1 MKKQTLILALCLQ
14 GAVLAGNAQ
23 LVKKATTE
31 KKTEDWYNLSFEK
44 DGVYG
49 IGVNQAYEFLK
60 GKPLKKKPIVAVIGF
75 GMDAAH
81 EDLKNASWTN
91 PNEKEDGIDNDGNGY
106 IDDIHGWNFL
116 GNAKGEMI
124 EKTNQEGDR
133 EYFRLRG
140 LYEGIFFNGTDY
152 IKFNE
157 LSQKLIKVPAPK
169 DLKEYTF
176 FRYRLN
182 KESRLAQEAASIH
195 SSRIVKYMIVN
206 EIEPA
211 MKKINPDLTKIKQAD
226 VSKFDVKTDGK
237 VDTLKLMSRFFF
249 LMTFG
254 VNNSYAAKNHTDSMN
269 FVQARDL
276 TLNPKRQPNE
286 AFERLLA
293 ETIDA
298 RKITGDDW
306 TNISDKN
313 YGNNKL
319 YSNGSFSGTMVSGI
333 IAADRSNG
341 IGVNGI
347 MPEAQLMSLRAY
359 PKEGEPYYKD
369 IALAIRYAVDQKA
382 DVIQLGMSNTIYPAY
397 EVKWVND
404 ALLYAEEKGVLVVSS
419 VWNLSDN
426 LSEKKYYPNS
436 NVNGKVL
443 NNFITV
449 AASDKEGLP
458 LKDANFS
465 PKELDLFAPGQN
477 ISTTYMGGTY
487 RMGASPLFAAANVTG
502 TAALIKAYYPE
513 ITAAQLR
520 KLIVGNVTDRAN
532 VEVEKQVKTGGK
544 LKTDLYLFSQLCV
557 SGGILNAYKAVVA
570 ADQLSK
576 TNGK

>member
-23 LVKKATTE
+23 LVKKAATE

-44 DGVYG
+44 EGVYG

-60 GKPLKKKPIVAVIGF
+60 GKPLKKKPVVAVIGY
-75 GMDAAH
+75 GMDATH

-116 GNAKGEMI
+116 GNSKGEMI

-140 LYEGIFFNGTDY
+140 LYEGIYFSGTDY
-152 IKFNE
+152 FKFNE
-157 LSQKLIKVPAPK
+157 LLQKPVKVPAPK
-169 DLKEYTF
+169 DLKEYAF
-176 FRYRLN
+176 FRTRLN
-182 KESRLAQEAASIH
+182 KESRIAQEASGIQF
-195 SSRIVKYMIVN
+195 SKIFKYMIVN

-226 VSKFDVKTDGK
+226 LTKYDFNTNGK
-237 VDTLKLMSRFFF
+237 ADTLKLMSKFFL

-254 VNNSYAAKNHTDSMN
+254 VNNSYAGKNNTDSMN

-276 TLNPKRQPNE
+276 TLNPKKVNKNLE
-286 AFERLLA
+286 NLLA
-293 ETIDA
+293 ENIDA

-306 TNISDKN
+306 TNITDKN

-319 YSNGSFSGTMVSGI
+319 YSNGSFSGTMISGI

-341 IGVNGI
+341 VGVNGI

-382 DVIQLGMSNTIYPAY
+382 DVIQLGLSNTIYPAY
-397 EVKWVND
+397 EAKWVND

-426 LSEKKYYPNS
+426 LSEKKYYPNAH
-436 NVNGKVL
+436 VNGKVL

-449 AASDKEGLP
+449 AASDKEGMP

-465 PKELDLFAPGQN
+465 AKELDLFAPGQN

-487 RMGASPLFAAANVTG
+487 RMGASPLFAGASVAG

-520 KLIVGNVTDRAN
+520 KLIVGNVTDRAS
-532 VEVEKQVKTGGK
+532 VEVEKQVKVGGK
-544 LKTDLYLFSQLCV
+544 MNTDLYLFSQLCV
-557 SGGILNAYKAVVA
+557 SGGILNAYKAVLA

-576 TNGK
+576 TTGK

>member
-14 GAVLAGNAQ
+14 GAALAGSAQ
-23 LVKKATTE
+23 LVKKASAE

-60 GKPLKKKPIVAVIGF
+60 GKPLKKKPIVAVIGY

-106 IDDIHGWNFL
+106 IDDLHGWNFL

-140 LYEGIFFNGTDY
+140 LYEGIFFSGTDY
-152 IKFNE
+152 YKFNE
-157 LSQKLIKVPAPK
+157 LLQKPVKVPAPK
-169 DLKEYTF
+169 DLKEYAF

-182 KESRLAQEAASIH
+182 KESRIAQEANSIQF
-195 SSRIVKYMIVN
+195 SKIIKYMVVN

-211 MKKINPDLTKIKQAD
+211 MKKINPDLTKIKQVD
-226 VSKFDVKTDGK
+226 VSKYDVKTDGK
-237 VDTLKLMSRFFF
+237 VDTIKLMSRFFF
-249 LMTFG
+249 LVTFG

-276 TLNPKRQPNE
+276 TLNPKRVNNGYE
-286 AFERLLA
+286 TLLA
-293 ETIDA
+293 ENIDA

-306 TNISDKN
+306 SNITDKN

-319 YSNGSFSGTMVSGI
+319 YSNGSFSGTMISGI

-341 IGVNGI
+341 VGVNGI

-382 DVIQLGMSNTIYPAY
+382 DVIMLGPSNTIYPAY
-397 EVKWVND
+397 EAKWVDD
-404 ALLYAEEKGVLVVSS
+404 ALLYAEEKGVLVVNS
-419 VWNLSDN
+419 VWNLSSN
-426 LSEKKYYPNS
+426 LSEKSFYPNQH
-436 NVNGKVL
+436 VNGKVL

-449 AASDKEGLP
+449 AASDKEGMP
-458 LKDANFS
+458 VKEANFS
-465 PKELDLFAPGQN
+465 AKELDLFAPGHN
-477 ISTTYMGGTY
+477 ITTTYMGGTY
-487 RMGASPLFAAANVTG
+487 RMGASSLFAGANVAG

-532 VEVEKQVKTGGK
+532 VEVEKQVKIGN
-544 LKTDLYLFSQLCV
+544 KTNVDLYLFSQLCV
-557 SGGILNAYKAVVA
+557 SGGILNAYKAILA

-576 TNGK
+576 TPGK

>member
-1 MKKQTLILALCLQ
+1 MKKQILILALCLQ
-14 GAVLAGNAQ
+14 GAALAGNAQ
-23 LVKKATTE
+23 LVKKVSTE

-60 GKPLKKKPIVAVIGF
+60 GKPLKKKPIVAVIGY

-81 EDLKNASWTN
+81 EDLKNAIWTN
-91 PNEKEDGIDNDGNGY
+91 PNEKDDGIDNDGNGY
-106 IDDIHGWNFL
+106 IDDLHGWNFL
-116 GNAKGEMI
+116 GNTKGEMI

-140 LYEGIFFNGTDY
+140 LYEGIFFSGTDY
-152 IKFNE
+152 YKFNE
-157 LSQKLIKVPAPK
+157 LLQKPLKVPAPK
-169 DLKEYTF
+169 DLKEYAF

-182 KESRLAQEAASIH
+182 KESRMAQEAASIQ
-195 SSRIVKYMIVN
+195 SSKIVKYMIVN

-211 MKKINPDLTKIKQAD
+211 MKKINPDLTKIRQSE
-226 VSKFDVKTDGK
+226 VSKFDITTNGKT
-237 VDTLKLMSRFFF
+237 DTLKMMSRFFF
-249 LMTFG
+249 LMTFA
-254 VNNSYAAKNHTDSMN
+254 VNNSYAAKNNTDSMN

-276 TLNPKRQPNE
+276 TLNPKRVNNGYE
-286 AFERLLA
+286 TLLA
-293 ETIDA
+293 ENIDA

-306 TNISDKN
+306 SNITDKN

-319 YSNGSFSGTMVSGI
+319 YSNGSFSGTMISGI

-341 IGVNGI
+341 VGVNGI

-382 DVIQLGMSNTIYPAY
+382 DVIMLGPSNTIYPAY
-397 EVKWVND
+397 EAKWVDD
-404 ALLYAEEKGVLVVSS
+404 ALLYAEEKGVLVVNS
-419 VWNLSDN
+419 VWNLSSN
-426 LSEKKYYPNS
+426 LSERSFYPNQH
-436 NVNGKVL
+436 VNGKVL

-449 AASDKEGLP
+449 AASDKEGMP
-458 LKDANFS
+458 LKEANFS
-465 PKELDLFAPGQN
+465 AKELDLFAPGQN
-477 ISTTYMGGTY
+477 ITTTYMGGTY
-487 RMGASPLFAAANVTG
+487 RMGASSLFAGANVAG

-532 VEVEKQVKTGGK
+532 VEVEKQVKTGNK
-544 LKTDLYLFSQLCV
+544 ANVDLYLFSQLCV
-557 SGGILNAYKAVVA
+557 SGGILNAYKAILA

-576 TNGK
+576 TTGK